1 MKNILIKG
9 VRRAI
14 RIVTYRTKTHV
25 RKCPKVAVESG
36 SVAGKFP
43 RLSFESLNDC
53 ILEARISRK
62 QTSPTKTEA
71 EL

>member
-14 RIVTYRTKTHV
+14 RIVTYRTKIQV

-36 SVAGKFP
+36 SMTGKFP
-43 RLSFESLNDC
+43 RLSFESLNNC
-53 ILEARISRK
+53 TLEARISRK
-62 QTSPTKTEA
+62 
-71 EL
+71 

>member
-14 RIVTYRTKTHV
+14 RIVTYGTKIQV
-25 RKCPKVAVESG
+25 RKCAKVAVESG
-36 SVAGKFP
+36 SMAGKYP

-53 ILEARISRK
+53 TLEARISRK
-62 QTSPTKTEA
+62 
-71 EL
+71 